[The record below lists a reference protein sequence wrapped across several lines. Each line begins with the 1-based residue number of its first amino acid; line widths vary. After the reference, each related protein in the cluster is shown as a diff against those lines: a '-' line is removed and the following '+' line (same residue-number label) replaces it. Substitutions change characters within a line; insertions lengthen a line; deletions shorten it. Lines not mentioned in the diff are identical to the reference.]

1 MSEPASDD
9 QTPDEQGAN
18 APSRPP
24 AVPAEPPPIRASD
37 TEREQVAEVVR
48 TAVADGRLTMVE
60 GDERLRDAYAAI
72 FRRDLTPITADLQ
85 PIDRPADPAP
95 GTDTSMRRPL
105 GRLDRPSS
113 TTSVAVLSGAQK
125 RGEWTPGL
133 THRVFAFW
141 GGAELSF
148 RDARLDD
155 AGLAIGAIAI
165 MGGITLDL
173 RGVPAG
179 VEVTIQAV
187 AIMGGIDVTVDPDTT
202 VIEDGVRLHGRV
214 RGRLGRAA
222 TPGRPPRARDR
233 PRAHGRGVGDPQAAV
248 PRRRRRPVRARALSR
263 YSGTAVPALRPR
275 WRWTSGSPHPRRRD
289 TPCLSAGS
297 AGRPGRRRRRRRAPR
312 SRWRRSPPGPAF
324 SAARPALAVRDP
336 ASNVASGPGVTIV
349 SSPESNRT
357 R

>member
-37 TEREQVAEVVR
+37 AEREQVAEVVR

-85 PIDRPADPAP
+85 PVDRPADAAP
-95 GTDTSMRRPL
+95 GTDAWMRRPL

-125 RGEWTPGL
+125 RGDWTPGL

-202 VIEDGVRLHGRV
+202 VIEDGFGFMGGFEDGSGAPRRPDGPRV
-214 RGRLGRAA
+214 RVTGLALMGGVSVTRK
-222 TPGRPPRARDR
+222 PPSLDGGEDR
-233 PRAHGRGVGDPQAAV
+233 S
-248 PRRRRRPVRARALSR
+248 AL
-263 YSGTAVPALRPR
+263 
-275 WRWTSGSPHPRRRD
+275 
-289 TPCLSAGS
+289 
-297 AGRPGRRRRRRRAPR
+297 
-312 SRWRRSPPGPAF
+312 
-324 SAARPALAVRDP
+324 
-336 ASNVASGPGVTIV
+336 
-349 SSPESNRT
+349 ES
-357 R
+357 